1 MLEYPEFRM
10 VNNSCIQAALN
21 ARLTDG
27 GTLTWTGT
35 GDWTPGTISPMI
47 SDPMIC
53 VEWMDPRLLSVN
65 IGLLYIF
72 GEILYVINIE
82 GIWTDPQKYCKKP
95 HHRFV
100 NYLYDPQCFCVDLQS
115 GRTSLRGCWHC
126 LDSGRLRYQ
135 PILLRLLSLNL
146 YVSKLKNVCFQLA
159 KCS

>member
-1 MLEYPEFRM
+1 MVLEHPEFRM
-10 VNNSCIQAALN
+10 IYNSCIQAALN

-65 IGLLYIF
+65 IGQLYIF

-82 GIWTDPQKYCKKP
+82 RIWTDPQKYCKNFITNLLMTFMILSAFAWTCNLVGP
-95 HHRFV
+95 A
-100 NYLYDPQCFCVDLQS
+100 S
-115 GRTSLRGCWHC
+115 GGAGTVWT
-126 LDSGRLRYQ
+126 LDDCDIS
-135 PILLRLLSLNL
+135 PFFS
-146 YVSKLKNVCFQLA
+146 VSCP
-159 KCS
+159 